1 VTTRMTCPLPFFGGT
16 KRSTRS
22 VKTMRPTRS
31 LFLMALKARSAETSA
46 TVSTL
51 GRPRCA
57 ELLGGREIDEQHH
70 GHLALLGEHLHVGLV
85 HARRDVPVDE
95 AHVVARLVLA
105 HLAEGH
111 AAALEDGVI
120 PTRELLVGE
129 PSRADLDLLQLLDE
143 LARDH
148 QTLRGPRPCL
158 EDPADHLIARD
169 LLGLGLVREDDAV
182 PQHVGA
188 HGLDVL
194 GRDVAAVFGRTRARA
209 LRGSGRSRRAA
220 RRRARPCPRGP

>member
-1 VTTRMTCPLPFFGGT
+1 VPLALLGRHEALDAIGEEDE
-16 KRSTRS
+16 
-22 VKTMRPTRS
+22 PTRS

-57 ELLGGREIDEQHH
+57 ELLGGREVHEEHH

-111 AAALEDGVI
+111 AAALEDGVV

-129 PSRADLDLLQLLDE
+129 PRCGSRSS
-143 LARDH
+143 
-148 QTLRGPRPCL
+148 
-158 EDPADHLIARD
+158 
-169 LLGLGLVREDDAV
+169 
-182 PQHVGA
+182 GA
-188 HGLDVL
+188 
-194 GRDVAAVFGRTRARA
+194 
-209 LRGSGRSRRAA
+209 S
-220 RRRARPCPRGP
+220 